1 MSDDFNYLVDDQDLR
16 IIKNILD
23 DKSSANEFV
32 RSFDESIFIGS
43 GKKIM
48 RDIISYVHSYKFPPT
63 KRVLL
68 ENVENNTQLF
78 NEYSYVLS
86 CLDNIDV
93 NPSEFKY
100 DLDKICSR
108 YKEHATLNFKK
119 TVQSLKDQDQ
129 IQEATRNFHKEIEKA
144 SYKKQSHV
152 QKPISNFLDEFK
164 RDYNNKFHN
173 KDQAQGIL
181 TQYKY
186 LDYITNGLQPAEMVI
201 IGGETGAGKSQLLN
215 NLAIQLWMQNNT
227 VNDRDSF
234 KKGYNVL
241 YFSLEMP
248 YKQCFNRTISRISE
262 LELYG
267 IRDATLAP
275 SEVQNLYKACE
286 FIEAYPYHFEIVD
299 IPRGVTV
306 EDVEERYLE
315 AKAKFNPDIVV
326 VDYLGLL
333 EDREAS
339 GDDWLKLGHIAGKLH
354 EMSRV
359 YGCSMLTAVQ
369 LNRLAKNSDNR
380 IGLHR
385 FGRSSLIATHA
396 TLCLQIETRPD
407 ENQFG
412 DMVVHIIKNRN
423 GALGHF
429 SLKRDFS
436 RSLLLDYDEIFL
448 PAGKEPK
455 VLLPSDASD
464 VSKLLEKYNW
474 I

>member
-1 MSDDFNYLVDDQDLR
+1 MSDDFNYIVDEQDLR
-16 IIKNILD
+16 VLKNILE
-23 DKSSANEFV
+23 DKTLASELS
-32 RSFDESIFIGS
+32 RSFDESMFIGS
-43 GKKIM
+43 SKKIFK
-48 RDIISYVHSYKFPPT
+48 DVLDYFSTYKVPPT

-68 ENVENNTQLF
+68 ENVEKDTSLY
-78 NEYSYVLS
+78 NEYSYVFS
-86 CLDNIDV
+86 CLDNVEV
-93 NPSEFKY
+93 NPNEFKY
-100 DLDKICSR
+100 DLDKICNR
-108 YKEHATLNFKK
+108 YKEHAALTFKK
-119 TVQSLKDQDQ
+119 SVQSLKEYDK
-129 IQEATRNFHKEIEKA
+129 IQEATKTYNKELEKA
-144 SYKKQSHV
+144 SYKKQTHI
-152 QKPISNFLDEFK
+152 QKPISSFLEEFK
-164 RDYNNKFHN
+164 KDYNNKFNHQ
-173 KDQAQGIL
+173 DDAHGIM

-215 NLAIQLWMQNNT
+215 NLAVQLWMQDNT
-227 VNDRDSF
+227 LDKRDGF

-248 YKQCFNRTISRISE
+248 YKQCFNRTVSRIAQ

-267 IRDATLAP
+267 IRDATLSPA
-275 SEVQNLYKACE
+275 ELERLYQVLE
-286 FIEAYPYHFEIVD
+286 FIKVYPYQFEIVD

-306 EDVEERYLE
+306 EDIEERYLE

-333 EDREAS
+333 EDKDAT

-354 EMSRV
+354 ELSRV

-369 LNRLAKNSDNR
+369 LNRLAKNSENR

-396 TLCLQIETRPD
+396 TLCLQIDTRPD

-429 SLKRDFS
+429 SLRRDFS
-436 RSLLLDYDEIFL
+436 RSLLLDFDEVFL
-448 PAGKEPK
+448 PSGKEPK
-455 VLLPSDASD
+455 TLMPSDVAD
-464 VSKLLEKYNW
+464 VSKLLEKYSW

>member
-1 MSDDFNYLVDDQDLR
+1 MSDNFNYLVDDQDLR
-16 IIKNILD
+16 IIKNILE
-23 DKSSANEFV
+23 DKSSASEFIK
-32 RSFDESIFIGS
+32 SFDESIFVGS
-43 GKKIM
+43 SKKIM
-48 RDIISYVHSYKFPPT
+48 KDIISYVQTYKLPPT

-68 ENVENNTQLF
+68 DSVESDTSLY
-78 NEYSYVLS
+78 NEYSYILS
-86 CLDNIDV
+86 CLDNIEV
-93 NPSEFKY
+93 SPNEFKY
-100 DLDKICSR
+100 DLDKVCNR
-108 YKEHATLNFKK
+108 YKEHATLSFKK
-119 TVQSLKDQDQ
+119 SIQSLKEHDQ
-129 IQEATRNFHKEIEKA
+129 IQEATRNFNKEIEKA
-144 SYKKQSHV
+144 SVKKQSHI
-152 QKPISNFLDEFK
+152 QKPISHHLDDFK
-164 RDYNNKFHN
+164 KDYNNKFHN

-215 NLAIQLWMQNNT
+215 NLAIQLWMQQNT
-227 VNDRDSF
+227 VNSRDNF

-248 YKQCFNRTISRISE
+248 YKQCFNRTISRISQ

-267 IRDATLAP
+267 IRDATLSP
-275 SEVQNLYKACE
+275 SEVQDLYKACE
-286 FIEAYPYHFEIVD
+286 FVEAYPYHFEIVD

-333 EDREAS
+333 EDKDAS
-339 GDDWLKLGHIAGKLH
+339 GDDWLKLGYIAGKLH
-354 EMSRV
+354 ELSRV

-429 SLKRDFS
+429 SLQRDFS
-436 RSLLLDYDEIFL
+436 RSLLLDYDEVFL
-448 PAGKEPK
+448 PSGKEPK
-455 VLLPSDASD
+455 VLLPSDVSD

>member
-1 MSDDFNYLVDDQDLR
+1 MSDNFNYLVDDQDLR
-16 IIKNILD
+16 IIKNILE
-23 DKSSANEFV
+23 DKSSASEFA
-32 RSFDESIFIGS
+32 RSFDESMFVGS
-43 GKKIM
+43 SKKIM
-48 RDIISYVHSYKFPPT
+48 RDILSYISVYKTPPT

-68 ENVENNTQLF
+68 DSVEKDNSLF

-86 CLDNIDV
+86 CLDNIEV
-93 NPSEFKY
+93 HPNEFKY
-100 DLDKICSR
+100 DLDKVCNR
-108 YKEHATLNFKK
+108 HKEYATLNFKK
-119 TVQSLKDQDQ
+119 SIQSLKDPTQV
-129 IQEATRNFHKEIEKA
+129 QEVARSYNKELEKA
-144 SYKKQSHV
+144 SYKKQTHI
-152 QKPISNFLDEFK
+152 QKPISKFLDEFK
-164 RDYNNKFHN
+164 KDYNSKFHN

-201 IGGETGAGKSQLLN
+201 VGGETGAGKSQLLN
-215 NLAIQLWMQNNT
+215 NLAVQLWMQGNT
-227 VNDRDSF
+227 VNDRESF

-248 YKQCFNRTISRISE
+248 YKQCFNRTVSRISQ

-267 IRDATLAP
+267 IRDANLSP
-275 SEVQNLYKACE
+275 VEVQDLYKACE
-286 FIEAYPYHFEIVD
+286 FIEAYPYQFEIVD

-306 EDVEERYLE
+306 EDIEERYLE
-315 AKAKFNPDIVV
+315 AKEKFNPDIIV

-333 EDREAS
+333 EDKDAP
-339 GDDWLKLGHIAGKLH
+339 GDDWLKLGYIAGKLH
-354 EMSRV
+354 ELSRV
-359 YGCSMLTAVQ
+359 YGVSMLTAVQ

-407 ENQFG
+407 EHQFG

-448 PAGKEPK
+448 PSGKEPK
-455 VLLPSDASD
+455 VLLPSDVSD

>member
-1 MSDDFNYLVDDQDLR
+1 MSDDFNYLVDEQDLR
-16 IIKNILD
+16 ILKNVLE
-23 DKSSANEFV
+23 DKSLASELF
-32 RSFDESIFIGS
+32 RSFDESMFIGS
-43 GKKIM
+43 AKKVFKDV
-48 RDIISYVHSYKFPPT
+48 RDYFLTYKTSPT
-63 KRVLL
+63 KRILL
-68 ENVENNTQLF
+68 ENVEKETSLY
-78 NEYSYVLS
+78 NEYSYVFS
-86 CLDNIDV
+86 CLDNVEV
-93 NPSEFKY
+93 NSNEFKY
-100 DLDKICSR
+100 DLDKICNR
-108 YKEHATLNFKK
+108 YKEHVATSFKK
-119 TVQSLKDQDQ
+119 SVQSLKEYDK
-129 IQEATRNFHKEIEKA
+129 IQEATKNYNKELEKA
-144 SYKKQSHV
+144 SYKKQSHI
-152 QKPISNFLDEFK
+152 QKPISDFLDEFK
-164 RDYNNKFHN
+164 KDYNSKFHH
-173 KDQAQGIL
+173 KDQAHGIM

-215 NLAIQLWMQNNT
+215 NLAIQLWMQGNNI
-227 VNDRDSF
+227 DSRDNF
-234 KKGYNVL
+234 KQGYNVL

-248 YKQCFNRTISRISE
+248 YKQCFNRTVSRIAQ

-267 IRDATLAP
+267 IRDATLSP
-275 SEVQNLYKACE
+275 SEVEQLYKVFE
-286 FIEAYPYHFEIVD
+286 FIKAYPYHFEIVD

-306 EDVEERYLE
+306 EDIEERYLE

-333 EDREAS
+333 EDKDAT

-354 EMSRV
+354 ELSRV

-369 LNRLAKNSDNR
+369 LNRLAKNSENR

-396 TLCLQIETRPD
+396 TLCLQIDTRPD

-429 SLKRDFS
+429 SLQRDFS
-436 RSLLLDYDEIFL
+436 RSLLLDFDEVFL
-448 PAGKEPK
+448 PSGKEPK
-455 VLLPSDASD
+455 TLMPSDVAD
-464 VSKLLEKYNW
+464 VSKLLEKYSW